1 MQMLAKSYRG
11 EEIVWSPSRIVSRS
25 ALWVKGWCLLFHL
38 ETTSPD
44 GKGKGNVYGPAWE
57 KGAGIQLEGGI
68 AGKGLR
74 LFPGVVQRKVAGA
87 VFLSRRFHFYL
98 SDGGGRL
105 QQIRERVPRRAGRDS
120 RRQRRLHR
128 QPSQMGGG
136 TWGCG
141 ISAAQRRNESG
152 EPCL

>member
-11 EEIVWSPSRIVSRS
+11 EEIVWSPSRFVSRS

-87 VFLSRRFHFYL
+87 VFLSRRFHLHL
-98 SDGGGRL
+98 SDGGDRL
-105 QQIRERVPRRAGRDS
+105 QQIPARVSRRGGRNS
-120 RRQRRLHR
+120 RRQRRFR
-128 QPSQMGGG
+128 REPSQMGGRTRRRG
-136 TWGCG
+136 VY
-141 ISAAQRRNESG
+141 AAQ
-152 EPCL
+152 